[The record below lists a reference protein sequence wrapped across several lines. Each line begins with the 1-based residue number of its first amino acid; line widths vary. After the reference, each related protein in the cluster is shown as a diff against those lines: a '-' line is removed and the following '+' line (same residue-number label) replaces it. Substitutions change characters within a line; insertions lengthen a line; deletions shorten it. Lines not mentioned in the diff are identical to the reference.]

1 MKRILLILALLLVA
15 VVAWGAWIFVCTPNR
30 VRDIASRLPSE
41 QSLDAMSH
49 EQMGEQLKLA
59 TVECDRIWSL
69 SANPFARLSR
79 GDEIK
84 ELSGHCDML
93 KARQDALEGP

>member
-1 MKRILLILALLLVA
+1 MRKVLIAILLVLVA
-15 VVAWGAWIFVCTPNR
+15 IAAWGAWIFVSTPNR
-30 VRDIASRLPSE
+30 VRDIAARLPSE

-49 EQMGEQLKLA
+49 EEMGAQLKLA
-59 TVECDRIWSL
+59 MIECDRIWRL
-69 SANPFARLSR
+69 GANPIARLSR

-93 KARQDALEGP
+93 KARQEALEGP

>member
-1 MKRILLILALLLVA
+1 MRKVLIAVLLVLLA
-15 VVAWGAWIFVCTPNR
+15 VVAWGAWTFVCTPDR
-30 VRDIASRLPSE
+30 VRDIAARLPSE

-49 EQMGEQLKLA
+49 EEMGEQLKLA
-59 TVECDRIWSL
+59 MIECDRIGRL
-69 SANPFARLSR
+69 RANPFARLSR